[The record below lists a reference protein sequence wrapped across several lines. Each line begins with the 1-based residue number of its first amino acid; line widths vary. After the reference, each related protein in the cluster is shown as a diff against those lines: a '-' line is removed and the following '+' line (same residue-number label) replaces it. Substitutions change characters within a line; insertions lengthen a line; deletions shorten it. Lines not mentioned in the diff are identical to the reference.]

1 MWELPGVLFEM
12 GQIYEAYG
20 AFEGALAVYQQIVT
34 TLSFYTKYTEVS
46 KRKHKPIDFI
56 VYKCICVHVLYAQ
69 RIDLI
74 VCTLYRALMHVRML
88 K

>member
-1 MWELPGVLFEM
+1 M

-56 VYKCICVHVLYAQ
+56 VYKCICVHDHIRLCATYWL
-69 RIDLI
+69 DC
-74 VCTLYRALMHVRML
+74 VCT
-88 K
+88 